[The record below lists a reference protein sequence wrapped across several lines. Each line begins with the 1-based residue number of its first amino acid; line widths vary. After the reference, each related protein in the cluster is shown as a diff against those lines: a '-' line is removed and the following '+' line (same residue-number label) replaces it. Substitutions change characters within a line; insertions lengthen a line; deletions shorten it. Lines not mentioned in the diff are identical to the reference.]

1 MRKIEKRMLQAVAGC
16 YDWKESNT
24 QVINNKNGVFVRLYN
39 TIIFAKV
46 GGAQYFSDGGFSTV
60 TTGSRLRALG
70 AAYSTNAKKNA
81 SSLVPQNIM
90 RNLYFY
96 GVA

>member
-46 GGAQYFSDGGFSTV
+46 GGHNTSAMAVFQPLQRDPV
-60 TTGSRLRALG
+60 CVP
-70 AAYSTNAKKNA
+70 
-81 SSLVPQNIM
+81 LVPRTVQTQ
-90 RNLYFY
+90 RKTPPPWCLKTL
-96 GVA
+96 

>member
-46 GGAQYFSDGGFSTV
+46 GGGTILQRWRFFNRYNGIPFACPWCRVQ
-60 TTGSRLRALG
+60 
-70 AAYSTNAKKNA
+70 
-81 SSLVPQNIM
+81 
-90 RNLYFY
+90 
-96 GVA
+96 

>member
-81 SSLVPQNIM
+81 AAMVPQNIM

-96 GVA
+96 GAA